1 MVHTE
6 AVHASARQ
14 CRWSSQSR
22 QNRTM
27 SGGSQPLG
35 SLVRQMR
42 AAALVRGLV
51 EHTAPAFQRGRA
63 YAPLQGQFNLA
74 GSIKLRTGPS
84 NNDWRCGSGVAQR
97 RMRHGIVDHS
107 EVPFGLGLVRHEL
120 LPPGS
125 DHRHVGITHLF
136 GLGLVLLP
144 PGIELLVHD
153 LEGVPRHR
161 EGRFGTSSAPVVGKL
176 RRPLRGGHDCV

>member
-1 MVHTE
+1 
-6 AVHASARQ
+6 
-14 CRWSSQSR
+14 
-22 QNRTM
+22 
-27 SGGSQPLG
+27 
-35 SLVRQMR
+35 
-42 AAALVRGLV
+42 
-51 EHTAPAFQRGRA
+51 
-63 YAPLQGQFNLA
+63 
-74 GSIKLRTGPS
+74 
-84 NNDWRCGSGVAQR
+84 
-97 RMRHGIVDHS
+97 MRHGIVDHS